1 MKITL
6 KAALAA
12 TAAVAALAVPM
23 AASAHRPWFVPSAT
37 NFSGNDPWVTVDA
50 AISNDLFYADHFPM
64 QLGNVKAIG
73 PQGEDLKLE
82 NSVVGRYRS
91 TFDVHLT
98 QPGTSRVLTV
108 SNGVQGTYVNDGKTY
123 RLGGGRGGP
132 PPAPGAQG
140 PGGPGAGP
148 QGPGPQAAGGP
159 PAGGPGGR
167 PQTLQGVAEPSQI
180 PAGSTEIKLVQT
192 SARNETFIT
201 RGAPT
206 PIKLSN
212 QGLEL
217 TDGGTAPTD
226 LVADEPASLK
236 LLMDGKPAADVE
248 VTVVPA
254 DQRFQ
259 SELPEQKIKT
269 GADGVFKVTWPR
281 AGYYW
286 INATAN
292 AAGTIP
298 NATRRAS
305 YTATLEVQ
313 KP

>member
-12 TAAVAALAVPM
+12 AAAAAALTAPL
-23 AASAHRPWFVPSAT
+23 AASAHRPWLVPSAT
-37 NFSGNDPWVTVDA
+37 NFSGEDPWVTVDA

-64 QLGNVKAIG
+64 QLDNVKAVG
-73 PQGEDLKLE
+73 PQGEELKIE

-98 QPGTSRVLTV
+98 QPGTSRVVTL
-108 SNGVQGTYVNDGKTY
+108 SNGVQGTYVQDGKTY
-123 RLGGGRGGP
+123 RLGGRRGP
-132 PPAPGAQG
+132 PPAAGA
-140 PGGPGAGP
+140 
-148 QGPGPQAAGGP
+148 QGPGPQASAP
-159 PAGGPGGR
+159 PAAAQAAPGGR
-167 PQTLQGVAEPSQI
+167 PQPLQGVADPSQI
-180 PAGSTEIKLVQT
+180 PAGATEIKLVQT
-192 SARNETFIT
+192 SARNETFVT

-206 PIKLSN
+206 PIKPAN

-217 TDGGTAPTD
+217 VDGGAAPTD

-248 VTVVPA
+248 VTVVA
-254 DQRFQ
+254 ANQRFQ
-259 SELPEQKIKT
+259 SDLPDQKIKT
-269 GADGVFKVTWPR
+269 GPDGVFKVTWPR

-286 INATAN
+286 INATAT
-292 AAGTIP
+292 APGTIP